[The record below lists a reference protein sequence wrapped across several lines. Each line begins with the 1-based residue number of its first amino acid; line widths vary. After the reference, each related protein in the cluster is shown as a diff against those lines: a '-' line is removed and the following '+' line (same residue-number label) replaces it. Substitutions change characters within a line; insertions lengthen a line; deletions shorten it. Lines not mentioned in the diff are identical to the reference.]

1 MHKRERSPTPPSYN
15 KRSRMSPPPRSRPD
29 YRPQRTNSG
38 HGGSSASGSSNPAED
53 RAARLAAMTSNATSL
68 TAERKERLTTLLAEE
83 KAELEAEEKARAKS
97 GGMGSFLSQEQKK
110 VFGGSGGL
118 EDRIRR
124 GRGGMV
130 AIVD

>member
-1 MHKRERSPTPPSYN
+1 
-15 KRSRMSPPPRSRPD
+15 MS
-29 YRPQRTNSG
+29 
-38 HGGSSASGSSNPAED
+38 
-53 RAARLAAMTSNATSL
+53 SNATSL
-68 TAERKERLTTLLAEE
+68 TAERKERLTTLLATE
-83 KAELEAEEKARAKS
+83 KAELEAEEKARSKS

-110 VFGGSGGL
+110 VFGGSV